1 MLKRL
6 LRLLL
11 RSILVVVAL
20 VLLYLGM
27 AFMLSRIPVAGEGQ
41 VQAEIPVYLL
51 SNGVHT
57 DIVVPVHHPLA
68 DWERFVPASHSRG
81 GDSTAQWVAFGW
93 GDKGFYLETPTWND
107 LTARTAFR
115 AAFALGGSAM
125 HVTRHQQLEEG
136 PDCKRF
142 LMDETHYQRL
152 VQGIEAGFRKGSDR
166 PLPILIRTDAVYGTT
181 DAFYEGTG
189 RYNLFH
195 TCNTW
200 TNNVLKSAG
209 QKACLWTP
217 FDTGILRQY
226 E

>member
-27 AFMLSRIPVAGEGQ
+27 TFVLSRIPVTAEEQ
-41 VQAEIPVYLL
+41 VQADIPVYLL

-68 DWERFVPASHSRG
+68 DWQRFVPASDSRG

-93 GDKGFYLETPTWND
+93 GDKGFYLETPTWAD

-125 HVTRHQQLEEG
+125 HVARHQRLEEG

-142 LMDETHYQRL
+142 LMDEAHYARL
-152 VQGIEAGFRKGSDR
+152 VQRIKAGFRTGSDL
-166 PLPILIRTDAVYGTT
+166 PLPIPIHTDAVYGTT

-189 RYNLFH
+189 RYSLFH

-200 TNNVLKSAG
+200 TNNVLKNAG